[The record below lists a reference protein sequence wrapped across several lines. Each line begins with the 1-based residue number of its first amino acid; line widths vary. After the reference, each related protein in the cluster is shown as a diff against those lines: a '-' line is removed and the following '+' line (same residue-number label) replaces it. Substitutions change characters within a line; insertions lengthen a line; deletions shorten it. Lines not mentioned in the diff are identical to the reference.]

1 LRTHYLENK
10 RLDWLTLLGLA
21 VGLAMDA
28 FAVSIAAGLSIPQVT
43 LRHTFRLA
51 FHFGL
56 FQALMP
62 ILGYLAGRQ
71 AMVWI
76 ADYDHW
82 VAFGLLG
89 AIGGKMLLDAARG
102 PKSTQPDASD
112 PSRGI
117 ALVGLSVATS
127 LDALAVGLSMALLR
141 VSVWLPAV
149 VIGLVAAGLSA
160 VGVTFGAR
168 LGSRFGRLA
177 ELAGGCVLVAI
188 GVRILIAHLGA

>member
-1 LRTHYLENK
+1 
-10 RLDWLTLLGLA
+10 LDWLTLLGLA